1 MVIPTQSKAKTG
13 VMVLNSKNFGQR
25 KRIMKRKISSIA
37 LIILLAAFLQ
47 TPLQAQLQE
56 AGKKDWPG
64 VGVLKG
70 RWQRPDGGYVI
81 EIKNIDQLGKMEV
94 AYFNPRPIHVA
105 KADAARDGSTIKVF
119 IELRDVFYP
128 GSTYHLTYDPKSDQL
143 KGTYFQAA
151 LKQTFEV
158 VFDRLK

>member
-1 MVIPTQSKAKTG
+1 
-13 VMVLNSKNFGQR
+13 
-25 KRIMKRKISSIA
+25 MKRKIGSFVVIF
-37 LIILLAAFLQ
+37 LLAAFLI

-56 AGKKDWPG
+56 AVSKDWPG
-64 VGVLKG
+64 FQVLKG

-81 EIKNIDQLGKMEV
+81 EIKNIDQTGKMEA
-94 AYFNPRPIHVA
+94 AYFNPRPINVA
-105 KADAARDGSTIKVF
+105 KADAARDGNTTKVF
-119 IELRDVFYP
+119 IELRDVNYP

-158 VFDRLK
+158 EFARLK

>member
-1 MVIPTQSKAKTG
+1 
-13 VMVLNSKNFGQR
+13 
-25 KRIMKRKISSIA
+25 MKRKVGSIA
-37 LIILLAAFLQ
+37 IIFLLAALLNV
-47 TPLQAQLQE
+47 PLQAQLQE
-56 AGKKDWPG
+56 AVNKDWPG
-64 VGVLKG
+64 FGVLQG

-81 EIKNIDQLGKMEV
+81 EIKNIDQRGKMES

-105 KADAARDGSTIKVF
+105 KAEADQDGQMTKVF
-119 IELRDVFYP
+119 IELRDVNYP
-128 GSTYHLTYDPKSDQL
+128 GSTYHQTYDPKSDQL

>member
-1 MVIPTQSKAKTG
+1 
-13 VMVLNSKNFGQR
+13 
-25 KRIMKRKISSIA
+25 MKRKVGTIA
-37 LIILLAAFLQ
+37 VIFLVAVFLY

-56 AGKKDWPG
+56 AVSKDWPG
-64 VGVLKG
+64 FGVLQG

-81 EIKNIDQLGKMEV
+81 EIKNIDRVGKMEA

-105 KADAARDGSTIKVF
+105 KADAARDGKTTKVF
-119 IELRDVFYP
+119 IELRDVNYP
-128 GSTYHLTYDPKSDQL
+128 GSTYHLTYDPKNDQL

-151 LKQTFEV
+151 LMQTFEV

>member
-1 MVIPTQSKAKTG
+1 
-13 VMVLNSKNFGQR
+13 
-25 KRIMKRKISSIA
+25 MKRKVGTIA
-37 LIILLAAFLQ
+37 VIFLVAVFLY

-56 AGKKDWPG
+56 AVSKDWPG
-64 VGVLKG
+64 FGVLQG

-81 EIKNIDQLGKMEV
+81 EIKNIDRVGKMEA

-105 KADAARDGSTIKVF
+105 KADAARDGKTTKVF
-119 IELRDVFYP
+119 IELRDVNYP
-128 GSTYHLTYDPKSDQL
+128 GSTYHLTYDPKNDQL